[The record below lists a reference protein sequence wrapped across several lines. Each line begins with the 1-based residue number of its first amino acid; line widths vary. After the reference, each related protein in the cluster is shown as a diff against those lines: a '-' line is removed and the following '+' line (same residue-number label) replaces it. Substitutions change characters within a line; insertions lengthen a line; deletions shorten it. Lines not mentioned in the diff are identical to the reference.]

1 MAGRTPKG
9 EERRR
14 LLCDA
19 AIQVLADEGAKGLSH
34 PKVDQ
39 RAGVAPGSTSFYFR
53 TRAALL
59 LAITE
64 RVCELDLA
72 DMTALLDPDDENSA
86 PEGISPFAAL
96 VVRSAQEPLLSRTK
110 ARLELILQAGRDPAL
125 AAVFQNNAAL
135 FSRVQRDVVV
145 RSQPGRNLD
154 PKVIS
159 AQTTATL
166 NYVSGLFMRLVI
178 GQQPFGSGEEL
189 DRTLDGIIQG
199 IAAVY
204 ES

>member
-1 MAGRTPKG
+1 M
-9 EERRR
+9 
-14 LLCDA
+14 LCDA

-59 LAITE
+59 LATTE

-72 DMTALLDPDDENSA
+72 DMSA
-86 PEGISPFAAL
+86 VLEAEDSSPQGISPFAAL

-145 RSQPGRNLD
+145 RSQPGRKLD
-154 PKVIS
+154 PAVIS

-178 GQQPFGSGEEL
+178 GQQPFSSGEEL

>member
-19 AIQVLADEGAKGLSH
+19 AIQALADEGAKGLSH

-59 LAITE
+59 LATTE

-72 DMTALLDPDDENSA
+72 DMTAVLNADDETSA
-86 PEGISPFAAL
+86 PDGISPFTAL

-145 RSQPGRNLD
+145 RSQPGRRLD
-154 PKVIS
+154 PAVIS
-159 AQTTATL
+159 AQTAATL

-178 GQQPFGSGEEL
+178 GQQPFESGEEL
-189 DRTLDGIIQG
+189 DRTLNGISQG